1 MAPNCERLFV
11 DLIFRSSR
19 KYPNWDPEVIV
30 EPGDYGCITQ
40 GPKEGYSFAFWQKNA
55 QGTFLKEGNIYENG
69 LAEKFGIPKPKEH
82 GGEATEGATWITSQN
97 AEEVNADASIAA

>member
-1 MAPNCERLFV
+1 MAPNSERLFV
-11 DLIFRSSR
+11 DLIFRSSH

-30 EPGDYGCITQ
+30 EPGDYGRITQ
-40 GPKEGYSFAFWQKNA
+40 GPKEGFRFAFWRKKA

-82 GGEATEGATWITSQN
+82 GREATEGATWITSRN
-97 AEEVNADASIAA
+97 AEEVNMDASIAA